1 MPFQVCSKSLI
12 IFISLNSQSQGDCR
26 DYTFGDCTA
35 QGPFETNRD
44 LGTEEVCQ
52 IYCNEI
58 YDGTDENPKCE
69 FYSWD
74 NQKKDCSFFDYPMD
88 DYTNSCD
95 GVAGTPLPGLT
106 DCQASTDECLVSIT
120 QYLQLKYLVAKM
132 RGHFW
137 VVGS

>member
-1 MPFQVCSKSLI
+1 MK
-12 IFISLNSQSQGDCR
+12 IFVCR
-26 DYTFGDCTA
+26 DYTYDDCTA
-35 QGPFETNRD
+35 PGPFERIRD

-52 IYCNEI
+52 QYCHEI
-58 YDGTDENPKCE
+58 YDGTDENPKCK

-95 GVAGTPLPGLT
+95 GVAGTPLPGLK

-132 RGHFW
+132 RAN
-137 VVGS
+137 GSQ